1 MLNLSGI
8 IKESIV
14 DGKGIRYVIFVQ
26 GCPHHCYGC
35 QNPSTWEFKQN
46 ILIDEQKIIDDILD
60 NALCS
65 GITLSGGEPFTQAKD
80 LLPLVQKIHSLGK
93 NVWAYTGYTFEQ
105 LIQFNDDRTE
115 LLKNIDVLV
124 DGRFILEQRDISL
137 QFRGSKNQRVINVQK
152 SLQEKQII
160 LECE

>member
-26 GCPHHCYGC
+26 GCPHHCDGC

-60 NALCS
+60 NAVCN
-65 GITLSGGEPFTQAKD
+65 GITLSGGEPFTQAKY
-80 LLPLVQKIHSLGK
+80 LLPVVQKIHSLGK

-115 LLKNIDVLV
+115 LLKNINVLV